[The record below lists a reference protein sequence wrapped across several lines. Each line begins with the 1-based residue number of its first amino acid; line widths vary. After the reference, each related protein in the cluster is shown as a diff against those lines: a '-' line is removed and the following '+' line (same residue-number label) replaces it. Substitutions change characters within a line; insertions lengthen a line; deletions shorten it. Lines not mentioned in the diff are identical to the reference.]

1 MYKCGHSGFNW
12 VSKEQLCIAC
22 NMKYTTHALSKK
34 DIKGRIRKG
43 VNLKERR
50 QTIWPV
56 CIQLATSSLIIESN
70 SRSLVGEL
78 EKILTNTFH
87 NREVKSGKKKGK
99 KMRQLGSQWPMEYGV
114 TRRGLVARDQRRC
127 CEARGRAAMDRVW
140 LDAWISHHVNGI
152 LPAIALLDE
161 SNKMDGYWKS
171 QGGNR
176 NWLKLR
182 QEGV

>member
-1 MYKCGHSGFNW
+1 
-12 VSKEQLCIAC
+12 
-22 NMKYTTHALSKK
+22 
-34 DIKGRIRKG
+34 
-43 VNLKERR
+43 
-50 QTIWPV
+50 
-56 CIQLATSSLIIESN
+56 
-70 SRSLVGEL
+70 
-78 EKILTNTFH
+78 
-87 NREVKSGKKKGK
+87 
-99 KMRQLGSQWPMEYGV
+99 MEYGV

-140 LDAWISHHVNGI
+140 LDGWISHHVNGI

>member
-1 MYKCGHSGFNW
+1 M
-12 VSKEQLCIAC
+12 
-22 NMKYTTHALSKK
+22 
-34 DIKGRIRKG
+34 
-43 VNLKERR
+43 
-50 QTIWPV
+50 
-56 CIQLATSSLIIESN
+56 
-70 SRSLVGEL
+70 GEL
-78 EKILTNTFH
+78 ENILTNTFH

-99 KMRQLGSQWPMEYGV
+99 KMWQLGSQWPMEYGV

-127 CEARGRAAMDRVW
+127 CEARGRAARW
-140 LDAWISHHVNGI
+140 LDFSSCEWNI
-152 LPAIALLDE
+152 AIAFLDE